1 MSALVAAL
9 FENHAAAERVRTAL
23 VSGGFP
29 TDRVELSSAHEPG
42 QAALGP
48 AGEPMEQ
55 LFDYFEQ
62 FFDQDDEQQHVRTF
76 AEGVR
81 NGKASVIVH
90 PRGDIETRQALD
102 ILQSSHPVE
111 LHEHDLANQAM
122 ERAASP
128 DSEAMV
134 EKLIPENLKPNGPK
148 R

>member
-29 TDRVELSSAHEPG
+29 TDRVELSSSHEPG

-48 AGEPMEQ
+48 GEEPMEQ
-55 LFDYFEQ
+55 LFDYFVQ
-62 FFDQDDEQQHVRTF
+62 FFDRDDEKQYVRSF

-81 NGKASVIVH
+81 SGKASVVVH
-90 PRGDIETRQALD
+90 PRGDIETQQALH
-102 ILQSSHPVE
+102 ILQASNPVE
-111 LHEHDLANQAM
+111 LHEHDLANQGM

-128 DSEAMV
+128 KSESVV
-134 EKLIPENLKPNGPK
+134 EKLVPDALKPTGLK